1 MRSDPSRTL
10 GCYGAF
16 LDALT
21 FARAPLVRRDTLLVE
36 PPTQLP
42 RTIHLRP
49 AGRRALA
56 ASQPALGVSR
66 APLFHGWGTGLVTR
80 AGSRSALRRSE
91 IASHVNQN
99 GLTRKPDATAAA
111 RRPGLFGLRIT

>member
-66 APLFHGWGTGLVTR
+66 GPPFSRLGNGPSDARGFAVGTAPQRDREPREPERVD
-80 AGSRSALRRSE
+80 E
-91 IASHVNQN
+91 E
-99 GLTRKPDATAAA
+99 
-111 RRPGLFGLRIT
+111 